1 MLTNSKLSKLFS
13 GTILGSFAQHMSFV
27 ITGSLVFQLTKS
39 EFFTSISWAGN
50 AIAQIF
56 AFPISLLITDNFPKN
71 MNMFWSYS
79 FAAFSAIALAILLH
93 LEISNIWIII
103 SFIVIFGAA
112 QFIGDTSGMSM
123 VPFIVKRNRTQST
136 FSIIALAYFI
146 SSTVGPFITGNMIE
160 MYGNS
165 SSILFKSILLIFSAL
180 IYRSIK
186 LENLE
191 NSTKKIEFFKS
202 VKQGYELI
210 IKNQNVL
217 NLFFIHWMVY
227 MFAVPGI
234 HGLIPVYAYE
244 KFNLGATGVGILFT
258 AIGAGGIMSTIL
270 LIFIGDEIKNKT
282 KLIFLCSIV
291 AALSMIIFA
300 QSDSKIISLIFLVLF
315 SFSIINILTLRLGLL
330 GQLMPKSSL
339 GKIFSINFLSSS
351 TTIIGSSAMGII
363 AKSYGA
369 SIGTTIFGITILII
383 LFLMIIFLKSFRIT
397 IFNDQSTF

>member
-1 MLTNSKLSKLFS
+1 MLKNSKLSKLFS

-27 ITGSLVFQLTKS
+27 ITGSLAFQLTKS

-56 AFPISLLITDNFPKN
+56 AFPISILITDNFPKN

-123 VPFIVKRNRTQST
+123 VPFIVKSNRTLSA
-136 FSIIALAYFI
+136 FSMLALAYFI
-146 SSTVGPFITGNMIE
+146 SSTVGPLITGNMIE

-165 SSILFKSILLIFSAL
+165 SSVLFKSMLLIFAAL

-217 NLFFIHWMVY
+217 NLFFVHWMVY

-244 KFNLGATGVGILFT
+244 KFNLGATGVGLLFA
-258 AIGAGGIMSTIL
+258 AIGSGGTMSTIL
-270 LIFIGDEIKNKT
+270 LIFIGDKIKNKT
-282 KLIFLCSIV
+282 KLIFLSSIV
-291 AALSMIIFA
+291 AALSMILFA
-300 QSDSKIISLIFLVLF
+300 QNDSKIISLILLVLF

-330 GQLMPKSSL
+330 GELMPKDKL
-339 GKIFSINFLSSS
+339 GTVFSINFLSSS
-351 TTIIGSSAMGII
+351 TTIIGSSVMGVI

-369 SIGTTIFGITILII
+369 SFGTTIFGITILII
-383 LFLMIIFLKSFRIT
+383 LFLMIIFIKSFRIA
-397 IFNDQSTF
+397 ISNDSPTF